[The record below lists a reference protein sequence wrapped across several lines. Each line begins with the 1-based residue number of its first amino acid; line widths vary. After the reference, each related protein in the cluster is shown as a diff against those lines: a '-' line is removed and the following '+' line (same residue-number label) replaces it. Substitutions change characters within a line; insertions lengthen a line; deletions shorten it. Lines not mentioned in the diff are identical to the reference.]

1 MNNTTFTNSTI
12 ADCLVDNNRFA
23 TRKLTADQLGAESF
37 RSWTDSLA
45 KLHLAAYSIY
55 AKCENDNLA
64 KATQSL
70 DLTPLFDVI
79 RGILDGIGDINGHKV
94 YPTAEL
100 ATLIIGYSGK
110 RANSDSPELQ
120 LTLSKIRNRKKE
132 LTEYEKTNGVNP
144 DAIKAMKDEIAVLE
158 EIKDDLLAQ
167 PDNRIKKPTRTSDA
181 MFRLE
186 VEHRFARVIAEQM
199 AKSWEELEAEAEARK
214 AERKAKNKARKA
226 AKKAEEKAKAEA
238 EANTNA

>member
-1 MNNTTFTNSTI
+1 MKNFVNSTI

-23 TRKLTADQLGAESF
+23 SRKLTADQLGAESF
-37 RSWTDSLA
+37 RSWTDA
-45 KLHLAAYSIY
+45 IEKLHLAAYSIY

-64 KATQSL
+64 KATESL
-70 DLTPLFDVI
+70 DLTPLFSVI

-110 RANSDSPELQ
+110 RANADSPELQ
-120 LTLSKIRNRKKE
+120 LTLSKLRNRKKE
-132 LTEYEKTNGVNP
+132 LTDYEKTNGVNP
-144 DAIKAMKDEIAVLE
+144 ECIKAMKDEIAVLE
-158 EIKDDLLAQ
+158 EIKSDLLDQ

-199 AKSWEELEAEAEARK
+199 AKSWEELEAEEAARK

-238 EANTNA
+238 EANA

>member
-1 MNNTTFTNSTI
+1 MNNNTTLTHTTI

-23 TRKLTADQLGAESF
+23 SKKLTAEQLGAESF
-37 RSWTDSLA
+37 RSWTDAVA

-64 KATQSL
+64 KATETL

-79 RGILDGIGDINGHKV
+79 RGILEGIGDVNGHKI

-110 RANSDSPELQ
+110 RANHDSPDLQ
-120 LTLSKIRNRKKE
+120 LCQSKLRNRKKE
-132 LTEYEKTNGVNP
+132 LAEYEKTNGVNP
-144 DAIKAMKDEIAVLE
+144 DCINALKTEIEELEDLKAE
-158 EIKDDLLAQ
+158 LLAE

-199 AKSWEELEAEAEARK
+199 AKSWEELEAEDAARK

-226 AKKAEEKAKAEA
+226 AKKAA
-238 EANTNA
+238 ANA

>member
-1 MNNTTFTNSTI
+1 MNTTTTVKNSTI

-23 TRKLTADQLGAESF
+23 TVKLNAEQLGAERF
-37 RSWTDSLA
+37 REWTEA
-45 KLHLAAYSIY
+45 IANLHSVAYTVY

-64 KATQSL
+64 KATETL
-70 DLTPLFDVI
+70 NLTPLFDKI

-100 ATLIIGYSGK
+100 ATLIIGYAGK
-110 RANSDSPELQ
+110 RANADSPELQ
-120 LTLSKIRNRKKE
+120 LCLSKIRNRKKE
-132 LTEYEKTNGVNP
+132 LAEYEKTNGVNP
-144 DAIKAMKDEIAVLE
+144 ESITAMKNEIATLE
-158 EIKDDLLAQ
+158 EIKSDLLAQ

-186 VEHRFARVIAEQM
+186 VEHRLARVIAEQM
-199 AKSWEELEAEAEARK
+199 AKSWEELEAEEAARK

-226 AKKAEEKAKAEA
+226 AKKAAEA
-238 EANTNA
+238 AATTEANA